1 MLETNKKKIVNDPVH
16 GFISISYPLAF
27 DIIEHRYFQRLRY
40 IRQLGLTY
48 LVYPGANHT
57 RFQHALG
64 AMYLMASAIDV
75 LRAKGHEITY
85 EEAEAATAA
94 ILLHDIGHGPFSH
107 SLEYSLAQGI
117 SHEAIGMSFMQE
129 MNREFNGRL
138 AMAIEIFEG
147 KYKKSFLHQLV
158 SSQLDV
164 DRMDYLRRDS
174 FFTGVTEGAIGS
186 ERIIK
191 MLNVVDD
198 NLVVDAKGI
207 YSIEKFLV
215 ARRLMYW
222 QVYLHKTVVSA
233 EQMLIQLLIRAREL
247 VLNGESIWCS
257 PSLLYFFKN
266 IITHKDLSN
275 HKDSKEILDHFANI
289 DDTDIIVAA
298 KQWRSH
304 KDIVLSTLANMLISR
319 KLYKVELRNNR
330 FTEEEL
336 KKKFDYLISNYPE
349 LKPYASFFV
358 LTNSVSNN
366 AYNVTDESIKILYNN
381 GTLVDIAQA
390 SDMLNTRV
398 LSKEI
403 KKHFLCYPN

>member
-75 LRAKGHEITY
+75 LRAKGHEITH

-107 SLEYSLAQGI
+107 SLEYSLAKGI
-117 SHEAIGMSFMQE
+117 SHEVIGMNFMQL

-138 AMAIEIFEG
+138 TLAIEIFKG
-147 KYKKSFLHQLV
+147 NYKKKFLHQLV

-191 MLNVVDD
+191 MLNIVDD
-198 NLVVDAKGI
+198 NLVVDEKGI

-233 EQMLIQLLIRAREL
+233 EQLLIQLLIRAREL
-247 VLNGESIWCS
+247 VLNGESLWCS
-257 PSLLYFFKN
+257 PSLSFFLKN
-266 IITHKDLSN
+266 NVTLNDLSDQARS
-275 HKDSKEILDHFANI
+275 KDILDHFANI

-298 KQWRSH
+298 KQWSSH
-304 KDIVLSTLANMLISR
+304 HDIALSNLSNMLVSR
-319 KLYKVELRNNR
+319 RLYKVELRNNK
-330 FTEEEL
+330 FSDEEL
-336 KKKFDYLISNYPE
+336 RIKFEYLYANYPK
-349 LKPYASFFV
+349 LKPYAGFFV

-381 GTLVDIAQA
+381 GALVDIAQA
-390 SDMLNTRV
+390 SDMLNTKV

-403 KKHFLCYPN
+403 KKHFLCYPK

>member
-27 DIIEHRYFQRLRY
+27 DIIEHKYFQRLRH

-64 AMYLMASAIDV
+64 TMYLMASAIDV
-75 LRAKGHEITY
+75 LRAKGHNITHQ
-85 EEAEAATAA
+85 EAEAATAA

-107 SLEYSLAQGI
+107 SLEFSLAQGI
-117 SHEAIGMSFMQE
+117 SHETIGMSFMRE
-129 MNREFNGRL
+129 LNRQFDGKL
-138 AMAIEIFEG
+138 DLAIEIFEG
-147 KYKKSFLHQLV
+147 KYKKKFLHQLV

-233 EQMLIQLLIRAREL
+233 EQLLIQLLLRAREIAL
-247 VLNGESIWCS
+247 QGNVLWCS
-257 PSLLYFFKN
+257 PSLSFFLNNKV
-266 IITHKDLSN
+266 TLKDLN
-275 HKDSKEILDHFANI
+275 EETRKPEMLEHFANI
-289 DDTDIIVAA
+289 DDSDIMVAA
-298 KQWRSH
+298 KQWSTH
-304 KDIVLSTLANMLISR
+304 SDPALSTLAKMIMSR
-319 KLYKVELRNNR
+319 HLFKVELRNNR
-330 FTEEEL
+330 FTEDEVQAKL
-336 KKKFDYLISNYPE
+336 NYFNSNYPE
-349 LKPYASFFV
+349 IKPYSRYFV

-366 AYNVTDESIKILYNN
+366 AYKTSEESIKILYNN
-381 GTLVDIAQA
+381 GALVDIADA

-403 KKHFLCYPN
+403 KKYFLCYPK